1 MSLFDTLAILEE
13 DDNLHLGRLLVL
25 LSAFVGKEG
34 ASSVDGLTKLAKL
47 DFLLRYPVNL
57 ERAIQVRAGRGPD
70 AKVEDYERKSIESS
84 MVRYRFGPWDFRY
97 RRFLNTLVSRGLA
110 SVTIEGRTIKIH
122 LTQSG
127 REAANELVRAPSFAI
142 MADRA
147 RLLKRH
153 CDLSATN
160 LMKFIYQTFPE
171 LGSMRAG
178 AAIPQ

>member
-1 MSLFDTLAILEE
+1 MSLFDTLANLEE
-13 DDNLHLGRLLVL
+13 DGNLHLGRLLVL
-25 LSAFVGKEG
+25 LSAFTGKDRVG
-34 ASSVDGLTKLAKL
+34 SIDGLTKLAKL

-57 ERAIQVRAGRGPD
+57 ERALQVRAGRGTD

-97 RRFLNTLVSRGLA
+97 RRFLNTLVSRGLV
-110 SVTIEGRTIKIH
+110 SVTTEGRTIKIH
-122 LTQSG
+122 LTDAG
-127 REAANELVRAPSFAI
+127 MEAAQELVRTPSFAT
-142 MADRA
+142 MANRA

-178 AAIPQ
+178 APIPQ

>member
-1 MSLFDTLAILEE
+1 VSLFETLTELEG

-34 ASSVDGLTKLAKL
+34 TGSVDGLTKLAKL
-47 DFLLRYPVNL
+47 DFLLRYPANL
-57 ERAIQVRAGRGPD
+57 ERALDVRGGRGRD

-97 RRFLNTLVSRGLA
+97 RRFLNTLVARGLVNV
-110 SVTIEGRTIKIH
+110 STEGRTIKIS
-122 LTQSG
+122 LTDAG
-127 REAANELVRAPSFAI
+127 RDAAGELVRAPEFTA
-142 MADRA
+142 MANRA

-160 LMKFIYQTFPE
+160 LMKFIYEIFPE
-171 LGSMRAG
+171 LGSLRAG
-178 AAIPQ
+178 TPIPQ

>member
-1 MSLFDTLAILEE
+1 MSFFDILADLEN

-25 LSAFVGKEG
+25 LSAFVGKVEAG
-34 ASSVDGLTKLAKL
+34 SVDGLTKLAKL

-57 ERAIQVRAGRGPD
+57 ERALEVRAGRGSD
-70 AKVEDYERKSIESS
+70 AKLEDYERKSIESS

-97 RRFLNTLVSRGLA
+97 RRFLNTLVSKGLV
-110 SVTIEGRTIKIH
+110 SVTTEGRTIKIQ
-122 LTQSG
+122 LTGAG
-127 REAANELVRAPSFAI
+127 REAADELVRSPEFAT
-142 MADRA
+142 MAHRA

-160 LMKFIYQTFPE
+160 LMKFIYETFPE

-178 AAIPQ
+178 KPIPQ